1 MKKIVIVLVLLL
13 FCGAGSQTMAA
24 DVEFSMDVGALIRT
38 GTPSMFAYGA
48 NITPKFYSLDTLG
61 RHYFSGLVSVLRS
74 DFEGGDTYFGRGYP
88 LYYQRPLITIFK
100 LPFNVGAGIGKY
112 WNIKTD
118 GDDDTDLAHIV
129 TLSVETW
136 KLAIMLKGEA
146 FEKEGPDGYFAGGS
160 ILFLF

>member
-1 MKKIVIVLVLLL
+1 MKKLLIVLVVLILIPIKV
-13 FCGAGSQTMAA
+13 GHSA
-24 DVEFSMDVGALIRT
+24 DVKFSIDVGCLLQEAKA
-38 GTPSMFAYGA
+38 SKFAYGTNTTA
-48 NITPKFYSLDTLG
+48 KYYGLDSLG
-61 RHYFSGLVSVLRS
+61 RHYLSGLASALRS
-74 DFEGGDTYFGRGYP
+74 DLDGDTYLTRLYP
-88 LYYQRPLITIFK
+88 IYYQRPLMTIFK
-100 LPFNVGAGIGKY
+100 LPVNIGAGIGKY

-129 TLSVETW
+129 TLSVEKW